1 MGVRGDPS
9 ALKKTHADKNFVFG
23 YDGANYGTNYN
34 NDFESKKARP

>member
-23 YDGANYGTNYN
+23 YDGVNYETNYKE
-34 NDFESKKARP
+34 DFLKK